1 MRVVDL
7 DQRTDEWKRWRKLG
21 VTATDSPVLFGLV
34 PEQNSIELWAAISQV
49 WWPSCPHEWA
59 FPFLEAHSHPDFS
72 SIGRASISALRAT
85 VAPGLLPS
93 IKRNPLPGEVS
104 VSNPEIPNCSRM
116 DLMRASVPRVLKPTS
131 GFSWTVLR
139 KEIKRDS
146 YC

>member
-1 MRVVDL
+1 M
-7 DQRTDEWKRWRKLG
+7 
-21 VTATDSPVLFGLV
+21 
-34 PEQNSIELWAAISQV
+34 AAISQV

-131 GFSWTVLR
+131 GFRGRFCGRRSN
-139 KEIKRDS
+139 EIRIVEAPDECFLDLLCFSFSAEIALLNKASFSEGRGR
-146 YC
+146 

>member
-1 MRVVDL
+1 MGISVF
-7 DQRTDEWKRWRKLG
+7 G
-21 VTATDSPVLFGLV
+21 SPFASG
-34 PEQNSIELWAAISQV
+34 
-49 WWPSCPHEWA
+49 
-59 FPFLEAHSHPDFS
+59 FS

-131 GFSWTVLR
+131 GFRGRFCGRRSNEIRIVEAPDECFLDLLCFSFSAEIALLNKAHSR
-139 KEIKRDS
+139 KVEADS
-146 YC
+146 QEHD